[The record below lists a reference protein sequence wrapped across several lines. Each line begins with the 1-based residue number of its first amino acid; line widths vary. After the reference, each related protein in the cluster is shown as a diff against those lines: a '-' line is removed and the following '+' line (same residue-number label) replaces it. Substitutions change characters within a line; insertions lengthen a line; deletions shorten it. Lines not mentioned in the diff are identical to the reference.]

1 MKFATKPIRYYPP
14 HLRHVATLHY
24 LGKLKIQLFCRCGRK
39 RKQIAFLVDSSFV
52 IHQSPVGLHD
62 IVNVVTNTAVE
73 VFKYY
78 LNSSSFLS
86 I

>member
-1 MKFATKPIRYYPP
+1 MWKKTQTNCIFSRLY
-14 HLRHVATLHY
+14 
-24 LGKLKIQLFCRCGRK
+24 
-39 RKQIAFLVDSSFV
+39 SFV

-73 VFKYY
+73 VFKCYR
-78 LNSSSFLS
+78 